1 MIGIFMRNFLFK
13 LLLRSLKNRQWFL
26 LSLADEFAQAYLQK
40 SAELDAKLLGERK
53 TAIRRLFLEK
63 WLPRQPVIV
72 EGTFNWFFLSDGL
85 SLPKIDLVFSEV
97 PLGVLILGP
106 ESASWEEARLSG
118 LSKEA
123 WERAQRDLKLLERFV
138 THTDHVIPLMIIRW
152 EESAS
157 EEALYERFMKLSD
170 PHHNSP
176 LI

>member
-72 EGTFNWFFLSDGL
+72 
-85 SLPKIDLVFSEV
+85 
-97 PLGVLILGP
+97 
-106 ESASWEEARLSG
+106 
-118 LSKEA
+118 
-123 WERAQRDLKLLERFV
+123 
-138 THTDHVIPLMIIRW
+138 
-152 EESAS
+152 
-157 EEALYERFMKLSD
+157 
-170 PHHNSP
+170 
-176 LI
+176 